1 MSDSIVAVK
10 EYLKQNLSSQDPTPD
25 FIGALP
31 SIAAWRALIFCQS
44 LSVGGCS
51 GWWLRDLSSSLASGG
66 RVGCFL
72 SARRPGSQFHILGSF
87 PSGSENAVLI

>member
-44 LSVGGCS
+44 LICGGVQWVVVEGPLKLPGFRGKGGLLFKRQEARFS
-51 GWWLRDLSSSLASGG
+51 IPHSRVVPLWL
-66 RVGCFL
+66 
-72 SARRPGSQFHILGSF
+72 
-87 PSGSENAVLI
+87 